1 MDKNPKLLMS
11 GPPPLPRRNRRS
23 NPSRTRA
30 RAMHSDALSRARL
43 PPRNKKNMA
52 KTTAKGAYKKKHKKQ
67 MAIRRAPL
75 VETFKYQSSPNSNE
89 AIRLSRTTAYNNIM
103 NRAFIAGYRQSL
115 DVPVDGLST
124 EATDTP
130 GPTCRG
136 RDVYSKMT
144 ALKMRFEFP
153 ENIHSI
159 RTAYMPPIV
168 YWGWIKKTAF
178 RTTAMT
184 PAPTAIT
191 EEFFKDLIDDQLLA
205 QYNEAN
211 DRLDFSDRRPSQYV
225 IIGKRTIKPKLN
237 DSINKLT
244 LQSNVENLAIP
255 QSDTDLAPL
264 PGGVRA
270 DGSEPMSYLGSLPP
284 VFHTC
289 KWNVN
294 RKIGLQRTTA
304 WDGGG
309 TNEQF
314 YPSDCWVPFCFVFN
328 PSFANQIDST
338 PITGATDHGQIQV
351 SFNSVHYYTDS

>member
-1 MDKNPKLLMS
+1 MPTMYATRPRTSEHSGTGRKLVSVTKFRARRKAANPK
-11 GPPPLPRRNRRS
+11 
-23 NPSRTRA
+23 
-30 RAMHSDALSRARL
+30 
-43 PPRNKKNMA
+43 NMK
-52 KTTAKGAYKKKHKKQ
+52 KTTKLGAYSKKHKKQ
-67 MAIRRAPL
+67 MSIRRGPL

-89 AIRLSRTTAYNNIM
+89 SLRLSRTTAYNNIM

-115 DVPVDGLST
+115 DVPFDGLST
-124 EATDTP
+124 DATPGLGVHVGDLR

-136 RDVYSKMT
+136 RDVYSKLT

-159 RTAYMPPIV
+159 RTAYQPPIV

-178 RTTAMT
+178 RTSAMT
-184 PAPTAIT
+184 PAPSAVT
-191 EEFFKDLIDDQLLA
+191 EDFFKDLIDHELQA
-205 QYNEAN
+205 QFNEAN
-211 DRLDFSDRRPSQYV
+211 DRLDFTDYRTSQYK
-225 IIGKRTIKPKLN
+225 IIGKRKIFPKLKE
-237 DSINKLT
+237 SLNKMT
-244 LQSNVENLAIP
+244 FQTNIANVALP
-255 QSDTDLAPL
+255 QSDTDHAPL

-270 DGSEPMSYLGSLPP
+270 DGSEPMSYLGSYPP
-284 VFHTC
+284 VYHTC
-289 KWNVN
+289 KWDVN

-314 YPSDCWVPFCFVFN
+314 YPADCYIPFCFVFN
-328 PSFANQIDST
+328 PSFASQIDST

>member
-1 MDKNPKLLMS
+1 MPGREAHRLARLAPNS
-11 GPPPLPRRNRRS
+11 RNLTRMIKGRAL
-23 NPSRTRA
+23 PSRGRRGRPKA
-30 RAMHSDALSRARL
+30 NSRNL
-43 PPRNKKNMA
+43 K
-52 KTTAKGAYKKKHKKQ
+52 KTTKRGAYAPARKKQ

-75 VETFKYQSSPNSNE
+75 VETFKYQSAPSANE
-89 AIRLSRTTAYNNIM
+89 SIRLSRTLAYNNIM

-115 DVPVDGLST
+115 DIPLDGLST
-124 EATDTP
+124 DATTP
-130 GPTCRG
+130 LAGPTCRG
-136 RDVYSKMT
+136 RDIYSKMT

-159 RTAYMPPIV
+159 RTAYQPPIV

-184 PAPTAIT
+184 PAPTAVN
-191 EEFFKDLIDDQLLA
+191 EEFFQDLIDDQLLA

-225 IIGKRTIKPKLN
+225 IIGKRTIRPNLN
-237 DSINKLT
+237 KSINKLT
-244 LQSNVENLAIP
+244 IQSNVENLALP
-255 QSDTDLAPL
+255 QSDTDHAPL

-284 VFHTC
+284 VYHTC
-289 KWNVN
+289 RWNVN